1 MNLEKKIISYLAKY
15 GNTRESD
22 LINYGRGEFNFS
34 SETMKKAID
43 RMAVKGKIHRIVH
56 NKLRPPEVYISLL
69 EPLPPETL
77 RNIIEL
83 NVSETAAED
92 ARKILEEAAAVAE
105 KRIEEREFRES
116 RRNERAHADY

>member
-56 NKLRPPEVYISLL
+56 NKLRPPEVYISLQ

-77 RNIIEL
+77 RNIIEIDI
-83 NVSETAAED
+83 SEAATED

-105 KRIEEREFRES
+105 KRMKEGEFRES